1 MRLRS
6 LQHLRAEWSAGDPL
20 TIGLVAERS
29 SGVAAADDSW
39 VAVALV
45 SLGVVALSRALVQH
59 PVHERSSHV
68 RSGDS

>member
-1 MRLRS
+1 MVGGR
-6 LQHLRAEWSAGDPL
+6 PL
-20 TIGLVAERS
+20 TIGLMAERS

-39 VAVALV
+39 VAVTLV